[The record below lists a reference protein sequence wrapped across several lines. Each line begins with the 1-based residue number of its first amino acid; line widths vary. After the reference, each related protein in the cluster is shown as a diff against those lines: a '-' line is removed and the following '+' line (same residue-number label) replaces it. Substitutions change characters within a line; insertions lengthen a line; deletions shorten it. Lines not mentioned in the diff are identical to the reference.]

1 MLMASKRDTL
11 KRQKAMRERV
21 AAFQK
26 YVGTY
31 HEQAHYEDY
40 LDKTY
45 VDDMLYGIGLSMSG
59 LTDYSGPGGYERFK
73 QYLREHLDGKRAS
86 AERADVGG

>member
-1 MLMASKRDTL
+1 MASKRDTEH
-11 KRQKAMRERV
+11 RRKAMRVRV
-21 AAFQK
+21 SQFQK
-26 YVGTY
+26 YVATY

-86 AERADVGG
+86 ADAGSDR